1 MIRSSKSKIRKR
13 KDNPEPERTGLS
25 FTLIISA
32 MLVFILHHLPGV
44 EGAKPPD
51 SVLFPPPVTFHKI
64 PEFEIYPKEEIKPS
78 RGVPHQEILLPK
90 VAIIIDDIGYDSAI
104 AEKFLNLDSG
114 ITLSIL
120 PNASAREKIAAR
132 AVEKGVEIML
142 HLPMEPMEYPAAN
155 PGPGALFSS
164 MSPKQLLAQLDHNLD
179 MVPFIRGV
187 NNHMGS
193 KLTAR
198 STQMYQLMSVLKKRG
213 LFFVDSYTTGDSR
226 CLSAARM
233 QQIPFAQRDIFL
245 DHVQEP
251 EIIRGQIRKLIRTA
265 KEHGEAIGIGHPH
278 AVTYSVLKE
287 ELPRL
292 KKETTLVPASKLVHI
307 IG

>member
-1 MIRSSKSKIRKR
+1 MTRSSKSKIRKR
-13 KDNPEPERTGLS
+13 KDNPEPEHTGLS

-51 SVLFPPPVTFHKI
+51 SILFPVPLTFHKI

-78 RGVPHQEILLPK
+78 RAVPHQPILLPK
-90 VAIIIDDIGYDSAI
+90 VAIIIDDIGYDSAM
-104 AEKFLNLDSG
+104 AEKFLSLDSG

-120 PNASAREKIAAR
+120 PGGPARDKIAGR
-132 AVEKGVEIML
+132 AKEKGVEVML

-164 MSPKQLLAQLDHNLD
+164 MSPKQLLAQLDRDLD
-179 MVPFIRGV
+179 AVPSVRGV

-193 KLTAR
+193 KLTAS
-198 STQMYQLMSVLKKRG
+198 STQMYQLMSSLKKRG
-213 LFFVDSYTTGDSR
+213 LFFVDSYTTGESR
-226 CLSAARM
+226 CLSIARM
-233 QQIPFAQRDIFL
+233 KQIPFAQRDVFL
-245 DHVQEP
+245 DHVQES
-251 EIIRGQIRKLIRTA
+251 EIIREQIRKLIRTA
-265 KEHGEAIGIGHPH
+265 KEHGEAVGIGHPH
-278 AVTYSVLKE
+278 SITYSVLKE